1 MGVGVGVCVCEGG
14 GEGVGGWGLGC
25 VLYIST
31 AKALASESLM
41 RPLTPELLS
50 LVHCLSERISAL
62 RIGNRNTT
70 TTAVVYRLGF
80 VGSLIVVIMK
90 GTLGILALSNT
101 LIGVF
106 GN

>member
-1 MGVGVGVCVCEGG
+1 M
-14 GEGVGGWGLGC
+14 GLGGC
-25 VLYIST
+25 VIST
-31 AKALASESLM
+31 VKALASESLM

-50 LVHCLSERISAL
+50 LVHCFSERTSAL

-70 TTAVVYRLGF
+70 TTTVVYRLRRVF
-80 VGSLIVVIMK
+80 LVIMK
-90 GTLGILALSNT
+90 GSLGILALSNT